1 MYYTTIWQSMLD
13 TTYRKEEADD
23 VYSYK
28 ASKRTEMENE
38 ELGNGETIKSYG
50 NMVWINDG

>member
-1 MYYTTIWQSMLD
+1 MLD
-13 TTYRKEEADD
+13 TTWIEKKRQMT